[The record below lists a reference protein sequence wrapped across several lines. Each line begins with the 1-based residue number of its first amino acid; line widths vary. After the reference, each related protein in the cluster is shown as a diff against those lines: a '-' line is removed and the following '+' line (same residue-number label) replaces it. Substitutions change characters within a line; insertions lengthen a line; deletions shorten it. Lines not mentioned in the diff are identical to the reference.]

1 MAPHHGNDE
10 EHEVRG
16 EPQKP
21 VIRDNRK
28 VDPVTGGVRQP
39 DADTSPDQ
47 GTHDAGPAAAAEG
60 AGSAAPAGAE
70 HEEIRPVDEAHD
82 SEDVLVQAERIL
94 KEAEGVQKEAAE
106 LRADLQRLQAEYVNY
121 RRRVDRDRAVA
132 GEVAVMGVLS
142 SILPVLDDI
151 DAARA
156 HGDLAEGPF
165 ASIAAKLEGILT
177 SHGLERIDATG
188 VEFAPNIH
196 EALIRQQGEGIE
208 ADTVQQ
214 VLRAGYRTKSRVLR
228 PAQVIVAAR

>member
-39 DADTSPDQ
+39 DQPQPEAT
-47 GTHDAGPAAAAEG
+47 GDASPAA
-60 AGSAAPAGAE
+60 SAAGAAAGAQPE
-70 HEEIRPVDEAHD
+70 HEDLRPVDEAHD
-82 SEDVLVQAERIL
+82 SEDVLAQAERIL
-94 KEAEGVQKEAAE
+94 SEAAGVQNEAAE
-106 LRADLQRLQAEYVNY
+106 LREDLQRLQAEYVNY
-121 RRRVDRDRAVA
+121 RKRVDRDRAVA

-142 SILPVLDDI
+142 SLLPVLDDI

-156 HGDLAEGPF
+156 HGDLTDGPF
-165 ASIAAKLEGILT
+165 ASIAAKLEQILT

-188 VEFAPNIH
+188 VEFDPNIH
-196 EALIRQQGEGIE
+196 EALIQQPGEGITV
-208 ADTVQQ
+208 DTVQQ
-214 VLRAGYRTKSRVLR
+214 VLRSGYRTKARVLR
-228 PAQVIVAAR
+228 PAQVIVAVP